1 MSKLFI
7 IEDYTKDDGKIILFC
22 LKGKL
27 QFEITFDAEKFID
40 WMRDTDRFSTLMMEY
55 VGGEAI
61 GETEVMMS
69 EDEYWS
75 NCAYL
80 SICNDLYEYVVLR
93 LVAPHKLFNGTET
106 ALLTIL
112 NTASC

>member
-1 MSKLFI
+1 MKLFE
-7 IEDYTKDDGKIILFC
+7 IEDYTKDEGNIILFC

-27 QFEITFDAEKFID
+27 QFEIKFSEDRFIQ
-40 WMRDTDRFSTLMMEY
+40 WMKDTDRFSTYIMEFA
-55 VGGEAI
+55 GGEAI
-61 GETEVMMS
+61 GETSVMLD

-75 NCAYL
+75 NSSYL

-112 NTASC
+112 NSK